1 MTLSLDVLEE
11 RFAGRTAARFPAEDL
26 TYVGLV
32 DRARVRAGELRASGI
47 QRGQRTVLV
56 CRQNADTIVSIVALL
71 ELGSAFLPIGH
82 EAPAPDRSR
91 LTAAFRAAWV
101 VEDGKPTPTRS
112 DNAAEARRGPDGD
125 PEVLALAS
133 SGSTGRPKLA
143 LISGSQLRF
152 RTQQKYSSH
161 DIRRDDRSL
170 GVYPIEHTA
179 GLQLLLA
186 SLDRGAGLVFPAS
199 AHPRSVVR
207 TCTDEG
213 VTLLHG
219 SATFFE
225 LMMRS
230 QRADWPGLDDVR
242 FARSNAAGLSLE
254 TQRAFTD
261 AFGIPLWQSYGAS
274 ESGGI
279 CVNRSGASHDGMLAL
294 GAAVPDVEVRI
305 CDERGRELP
314 DGEVGEIVA
323 ASPSVALGYEGDP
336 GSGSRI
342 HQGRFFSGDLGERR
356 DGLFYFRGRSK
367 LLINVA
373 GRKVDPIEVERT
385 LMRHSSV
392 ADAAVVAEAAP
403 SHDVV
408 KAIVVARE
416 PVEPEEL
423 MDFCGRELA
432 PYKVPRRIEFRSAL
446 PRNAIGKLSREH
458 L

>member
-1 MTLSLDVLEE
+1 MALDLDLLEE
-11 RFAGRTAARFPAEDL
+11 RFAGRTAARFPDESL
-26 TYVGLV
+26 TYAGLA
-32 DRARVRAGELRASGI
+32 DRARVRAGELRARGI
-47 QRGQRTVLV
+47 RSGQRTALV
-56 CRQNADTIVSIVALL
+56 CAQSADTIVSIVALL
-71 ELGSAFLPIGH
+71 ELGSAFLPIGR

-91 LTAAFRAAWV
+91 LAAAFRAAWL
-101 VEDGKPTPTRS
+101 VESGKPTPMAS
-112 DNAAEARRGPDGD
+112 DSAEQAERGPDAG

-152 RTQQKYSSH
+152 RMKQKCSSH

-170 GVYPIEHTA
+170 AAFPLEHA
-179 GLQLLLA
+179 GGLQLLLA
-186 SLDRGAGLVFPAS
+186 SLSQGAGLVFPAS
-199 AHPRSVVR
+199 AHPRSVIR
-207 TCTDEG
+207 TCAAEG

-219 SATFFE
+219 SATLFD
-225 LMMRS
+225 LMVRS
-230 QRADWPGLDDVR
+230 RRADWPGLDSVR
-242 FARSNAAGLSLE
+242 FARSAAAGVSLE
-254 TQRAFTD
+254 TQRAFTE

-279 CVNRSGASHDGMLAL
+279 CVNRSGASHGGMLAL
-294 GAAVPDVEVRI
+294 GAAGSGVEVRI

-323 ASPSVALGYEGDP
+323 TSPGVALGYEGDP

-342 HQGRFFSGDLGERR
+342 QRGRFFSGDLGERR

-385 LMRHSSV
+385 LMRHASV
-392 ADAAVVAEAAP
+392 AEVAVVGEAARG
-403 SHDVV
+403 HEVV
-408 KAIVVARE
+408 KAIVVTRE
-416 PVEPEEL
+416 PVEPEAL

-432 PYKVPRRIEFRSAL
+432 PYKVPRRIEFRPSL
-446 PRNAIGKLSREH
+446 PRNEIGKLNRER